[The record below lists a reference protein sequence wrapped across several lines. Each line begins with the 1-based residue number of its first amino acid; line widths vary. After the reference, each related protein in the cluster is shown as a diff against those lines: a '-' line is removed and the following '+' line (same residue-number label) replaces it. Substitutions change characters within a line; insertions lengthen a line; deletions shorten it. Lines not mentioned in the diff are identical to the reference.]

1 MASRRRLA
9 VSALLAAAVIATFAL
24 GAHHN
29 MPSRRVKT
37 TLVFPGVATGAIER
51 GCAAW
56 NESVASCVSGGSAA
70 DAEFR
75 WPER

>member
-1 MASRRRLA
+1 MASPRHLALA
-9 VSALLAAAVIATFAL
+9 VLLAAAVATTFAI

-29 MPSRRVKT
+29 MPSRRVKA
-37 TLVFPGVATGAIER
+37 TLVFPGVASGAIER

-56 NESVASCVSGGSAA
+56 NESVASCVSGASAT
-70 DAEFR
+70 DTQFK